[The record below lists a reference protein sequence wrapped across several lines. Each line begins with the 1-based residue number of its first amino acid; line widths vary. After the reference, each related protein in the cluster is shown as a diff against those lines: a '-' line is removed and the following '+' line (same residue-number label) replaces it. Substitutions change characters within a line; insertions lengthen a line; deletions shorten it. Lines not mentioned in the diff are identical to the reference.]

1 MCFIVAVKELENYL
15 SAEFMDKV
23 ALNDDAKADIVIAG
37 QWCIYIRVI
46 NQWKSFIGLLNDKLI
61 LID

>member
-37 QWCIYIRVI
+37 Q
-46 NQWKSFIGLLNDKLI
+46 
-61 LID
+61 